1 MWCGQLDCENVA
13 DEMLLLLKKK
23 VLLLLLMKSD
33 MSLATGA
40 VRSIV
45 ETASNEMYKPLLLMR
60 SDVMLASDAN

>member
-1 MWCGQLDCENVA
+1 
-13 DEMLLLLKKK
+13 MLLLLNK
-23 VLLLLLMKSD
+23 LLLLMKSE